1 MALSGIWLFVRS
13 AQFSRAFSGA
23 FGDTTSSP
31 VARPAISHW
40 THQDTPTAVPRLS
53 VVKYT
58 IRLLAVNMGRHA
70 GILDA
75 LSNRIVT
82 LVSWSLH
89 LVDDRSPT
97 SYGRELA
104 RQLSDLRK
112 QADLGIGDLARE
124 VGLPPSR
131 ISGIET
137 VSPAAS
143 PAEVR
148 DLGTRYALPDQALTQ
163 LLEVAEMAEHKGWWD
178 AYSDLGISR
187 LIELEVAAN
196 QICSY
201 EQSVI
206 PWMFQ
211 TEDYARAAIRGIRPD
226 LSERVVEERVRAR
239 LKRQE
244 LLTRDN
250 PPMFSSLVNESAL
263 GRPVGGKQVMR
274 AQLRKMVDV
283 AQTVPSI
290 TLQVVP
296 LRLGAHPGLDSPFTL
311 LEFEAAGTAVVY
323 QETLTDALYLDQS
336 FEVDRYRD
344 AWKQLRSAALDPD
357 SSVQL
362 VAEIGTGEFSAFG
375 AAAHYGN

>member
-1 MALSGIWLFVRS
+1 MG
-13 AQFSRAFSGA
+13 
-23 FGDTTSSP
+23 
-31 VARPAISHW
+31 
-40 THQDTPTAVPRLS
+40 TAKTRRRTVPRLS
-53 VVKYT
+53 VLKYT
-58 IRLLAVNMGRHA
+58 IRLLTVNTRRQVCV
-70 GILDA
+70 LDA
-75 LSNRIVT
+75 LRNHTVT
-82 LVSWSLH
+82 VVSWSLH
-89 LVDDRSPT
+89 LADNRSPI
-97 SYGRELA
+97 SHGRELA
-104 RQLSDLRK
+104 RQLRDLREH
-112 QADLGIGDLARE
+112 ANLRIGDLASE

-131 ISGIET
+131 ISSIET

-148 DLGTRYALPDQALTQ
+148 DISAHYALPDQALTQ

-187 LIELEVAAN
+187 LIELEVAAS
-196 QICSY
+196 QISSY
-201 EQSVI
+201 ELSVI

-211 TEDYARAAIRGIRPD
+211 TEAYARAAIRGIRPD

-239 LKRQE
+239 LNRQK

-250 PPMFSSLVNESAL
+250 PPRFSSLVDESAL
-263 GRPVGGKQVMR
+263 RRPVGGEQAMR
-274 AQLRKMVDV
+274 DQLRKMVDV

-296 LRLGAHPGLDSPFTL
+296 LRLGAHPALDSPFTL

-344 AWKQLRSAALDPD
+344 AWKQLHSAALGPD

-362 VAEIGTGEFSAFG
+362 VADIGTGEFSAFG